1 MATGRWNLRLRRENC
16 ECPGRS
22 VDVDIVGTPPDDPT
36 PDRGGP
42 DENCAGLTRAPSIPA
57 VGQRGN
63 DPDGSVRLNVAGAP
77 EDSELSGHSGAH
89 CIAEPFDHAGFQSVT
104 QMSRPV
110 ISNTRETIG
119 LGRQTTRF
127 PPSLITFRHAA

>member
-1 MATGRWNLRLRRENC
+1 MPWWISWCGYRRYPGLMTRRRISEVPTKIVRVLR
-16 ECPGRS
+16 
-22 VDVDIVGTPPDDPT
+22 GT
-36 PDRGGP
+36 
-42 DENCAGLTRAPSIPA
+42 PSIPA

-63 DPDGSVRLNVAGAP
+63 DPDGSVRLNVAEAP
-77 EDSELSGHSGAH
+77 EDSEPSGHSVAH
-89 CIAEPFDHAGFQSVT
+89 SIAEPFDHAGFQSVT